1 MPPVL
6 GKETIS
12 SAVSLHALSRLLSRT
27 KTDLSCKRLEALLEK
42 GAGKVSSSIGG
53 LRLAALAQ
61 DDRRDCLLKAKS

>member
-27 KTDLSCKRLEALLEK
+27 RTDLSCKRLEAVLEK
-42 GAGKVSSSIGG
+42 GAGKVSSSIGV

-61 DDRRDCLLKAKS
+61 DDRRDCLLRANG